1 MITLSVRC
9 SILNIEYEA
18 NLALIIRNKVGENM
32 GKKQKKVTKQKE
44 YTSANSESNTTSG
57 SSLKDLL
64 SGDVLEKLKA
74 QSNALVQA
82 DQDRKDKEAAV
93 KAEQQR
99 LEQKRLEN
107 DFDYLLNNSDTNW
120 SKYK

>member
-1 MITLSVRC
+1 
-9 SILNIEYEA
+9 
-18 NLALIIRNKVGENM
+18 M

-44 YTSANSESNTTSG
+44 YTSASSDSNSTSG

-64 SGDVLEKLKA
+64 SGDVLNKLKA
-74 QSNALVQA
+74 QSDALIQA
-82 DQDRKDKEAAV
+82 DQDRKDKEAEA

-99 LEQKRLEN
+99 LEKKRLEN